1 MTKLLEINNLKYKKN
16 NKTILTDINLNLD
29 SGKIIGLLGE
39 NGAGKTTLMRLI
51 AGVNS
56 IPTGVITVNGKTAK
70 ADIKQNVS
78 LSDQLGGFGKNT
90 RINEIVRFYEN
101 VYPDF
106 SKEKYTE
113 ISKYLGIDDTKRLS
127 ALSTGT
133 RGKLVIALALSR
145 ETKIY
150 LLDEP
155 LSGIDSMSRKKII
168 SSIIRWKSDES
179 TIIISDHYV
188 TEIASLLDDVIIIKD
203 ETIYEVSSVEAI
215 QEKYHLG
222 VEEYYEKVYE
232 GGLKN
237 EWVHGID

>member
-1 MTKLLEINNLKYKKN
+1 MTEILKINNLNYKKN
-16 NKTILTDINLNLD
+16 NKTILADINLNID

-51 AGVNS
+51 AGINS
-56 IPTGVITVNGKTAK
+56 VPEGVITVNDMTKKSA
-70 ADIKQNVS
+70 IKQNVS
-78 LSDQLGGFGKNT
+78 FSDHLDGFGKSVKLS
-90 RINEIVRFYEN
+90 EIVRFYQN

-106 SKEKYTE
+106 SQAKYVE
-113 ISKYLGIDDTKRLS
+113 ISEYLGLDETKRLS

-133 RGKLVIALALSR
+133 RGKLIVALALSR
-145 ETKIY
+145 ETKLY

-168 SSIIRWKSDES
+168 SSIIRWKDDDS

-203 ETIYEVSSVEAI
+203 ETVYEVSSVEDI
-215 QEKYHLG
+215 QEKHHLG
-222 VEEYYEKVYE
+222 VEEYYEQIYE
-232 GGLKN
+232 GSVTK
-237 EWVHGID
+237 

>member
-1 MTKLLEINNLKYKKN
+1 MTEILKIAKLNYKKN
-16 NKTILTDINLNLD
+16 NKTILSDINLNID

-56 IPTGVITVNGKTAK
+56 LPVGVITVNGSTKK

-78 LSDQLGGFGKNT
+78 MSDQLKGFNNNT
-90 RINEIVRFYEN
+90 KISEIEKFYEN

-106 SKEKYTE
+106 SKNKYME
-113 ISKYLGIDDTKRLS
+113 ISKYLELDQTKRIS
-127 ALSTGT
+127 NLSTGT
-133 RGKLVIALALSR
+133 LGKLVIALALSR
-145 ETKIY
+145 ETKLY

-168 SSIIRWKSDES
+168 SSIIRWKNDDS

-203 ETIYEVSSVEAI
+203 KTIYQVSSVETI

-222 VEEYYEKVYE
+222 VEDYYEQVYE
-232 GGLKN
+232 GSVSK
-237 EWVHGID
+237 

>member
-1 MTKLLEINNLKYKKN
+1 MMTDLLKVNNLNYKKN
-16 NKTILTDINLNLD
+16 NKAILKDVNLNLT

-56 IPTGVITVNGKTAK
+56 IPEGVITVNNVSKK
-70 ADIKQNVS
+70 SEIKQNVS
-78 LSDQLGGFGKNT
+78 FSDQLNGFGKNT
-90 RINEIVRFYEN
+90 KIGDIVKFYKN

-106 SKEKYTE
+106 SKEKYLE
-113 ISKYLGIDDTKRLS
+113 IADYLGLEEDKRIS
-127 ALSTGT
+127 SLSTGT
-133 RGKLVIALALSR
+133 RGKLIIALTLSR
-145 ETKIY
+145 ETKLY

-168 SSIIRWKSDES
+168 SSIIRWKTEDS

-203 ETIYEVSSVEAI
+203 ETIYQVSSVEDI

-222 VEEYYEKVYE
+222 VEEYYEQVYE
-232 GGLKN
+232 GSVTK
-237 EWVHGID
+237 